1 MYLSTTLPALI
12 LSMTMAC
19 LFLCVAAVRVMPRL
33 APGDLAIS
41 TNRGPEAFVTE
52 SEGDKDRYCSYAAVT
67 AVSRL
72 VTNT

>member
-19 LFLCVAAVRVMPRL
+19 LFLCMAAVRVIPKL

-41 TNRGPEAFVTE
+41 TSRGPEAFVTE
-52 SEGDKDRYCSYAAVT
+52 SDRKAIRRDV
-67 AVSRL
+67 VLRL
-72 VTNT
+72 KEIYLLL